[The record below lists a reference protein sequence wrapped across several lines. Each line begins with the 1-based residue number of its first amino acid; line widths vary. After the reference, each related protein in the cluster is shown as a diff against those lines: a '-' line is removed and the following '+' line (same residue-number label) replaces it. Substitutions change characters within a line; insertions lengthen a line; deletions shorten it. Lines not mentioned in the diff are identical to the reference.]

1 MTNVPLSLLVRSAG
15 VLIFFIIPYP
25 FALLLIIMDRAKLF
39 HYYHLVHSKSQNI
52 KKQKA
57 EFRSKI
63 SQARRDLEKTLKT
76 NEHVVMSVLG

>member
-1 MTNVPLSLLVRSAG
+1 MAIQHHYLVKI
-15 VLIFFIIPYP
+15 LIV
-25 FALLLIIMDRAKLF
+25 DRAKLF
-39 HYYHLVHSKSQNI
+39 HYHYLVYSKPQNI